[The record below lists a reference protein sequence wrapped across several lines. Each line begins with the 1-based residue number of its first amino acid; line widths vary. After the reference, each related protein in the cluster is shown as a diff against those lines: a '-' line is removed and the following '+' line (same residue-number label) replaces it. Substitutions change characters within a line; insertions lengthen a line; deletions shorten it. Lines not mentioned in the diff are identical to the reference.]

1 MTTATYTIQDF
12 VREAQRIVDRGDSA
26 ERTIAAISGGLE
38 RIINRPDCLTDLP
51 GRNDPNPDE
60 GFSIHRSDNLTINA
74 VVWAPDSGAPI
85 HNHNGWAME
94 GVISGI
100 ELNRNFDRTD
110 DGAIPWYATL
120 EERDPHARAAGRD
133 HLPARAALGHPRG
146 GDPARQD
153 RRDPRLWARPLHAV
167 ALPLRPR
174 NRQGHAV
181 RHARPRL
188 SHALT
193 HELRGRHRHGQA
205 RR

>member
-12 VREAQRIVDRGDSA
+12 VRDAQRIVDRGDSA

-38 RIINRPDCLTDLP
+38 RIINRPDCLADLT
-51 GRNDPNPDE
+51 GRDDPNPDE

-110 DGAIPWYATL
+110 DGTVPWYATL
-120 EERDPHARAAGRD
+120 EERDPTRVQPGETTFLPEPPSDIHAVEILHGKTVAIHVYGLDLYTQWRYRFDLETGKVTPFGMRARA
-133 HLPARAALGHPRG
+133 
-146 GDPARQD
+146 
-153 RRDPRLWARPLHAV
+153 
-167 ALPLRPR
+167 
-174 NRQGHAV
+174 
-181 RHARPRL
+181 
-188 SHALT
+188 
-193 HELRGRHRHGQA
+193 
-205 RR
+205 